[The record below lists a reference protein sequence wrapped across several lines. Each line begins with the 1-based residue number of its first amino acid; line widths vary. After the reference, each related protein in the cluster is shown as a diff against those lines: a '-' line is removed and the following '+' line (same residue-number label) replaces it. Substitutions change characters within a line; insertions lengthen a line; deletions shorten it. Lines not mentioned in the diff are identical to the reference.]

1 MRIAVI
7 LLAVAAGLPLLAQDR
22 SPRKLIPEMDGKSL
36 YVAYCA
42 SCHGMDGK
50 GKGPV
55 AAALK
60 DKVPDLT
67 SLSFRRGG
75 KFPSADLEKM
85 ILGEGDPRT
94 AHGSREMPV
103 WGPLFRQVENDQE
116 VGLVRARRLVE
127 YIGTWQKPKR

>member
-1 MRIAVI
+1 MRIALI
-7 LLAVAAGLPLLAQDR
+7 LLAVGTVLPLVGQDR

-36 YVAYCA
+36 YGAYCA

-55 AAALK
+55 AGALK
-60 DKVPDLT
+60 EKVPDLT
-67 SLSFRRGG
+67 TLSFRRGG
-75 KFPSADLEKM
+75 KYPAAELEKM

-94 AHGSREMPV
+94 AHGNREMPV

-116 VGLVRARRLVE
+116 MGLVRARRLVE
-127 YIGTWQKPKR
+127 YIGAWQKPKR

>member
-1 MRIAVI
+1 MRIAFI
-7 LLAVAAGLPLLAQDR
+7 LLALATVLPVAGQDR
-22 SPRKLIPEMDGKSL
+22 SPRTLIAEMDGKSL
-36 YVAYCA
+36 FGAYCA

-67 SLSFRRGG
+67 TLSFRRGG
-75 KFPSADLEKM
+75 KYPAAELEKM
-85 ILGEGDPRT
+85 ILGESDQKT
-94 AHGSREMPV
+94 AHGNREMPV

-116 VGLVRARRLVE
+116 MGLVRARRLVE
-127 YIGTWQKPKR
+127 YIGAWQKPKR

>member
-1 MRIAVI
+1 MRIALF
-7 LLAVAAGLPLLAQDR
+7 LLAVVTSLPLVAQDR
-22 SPRKLIPEMDGKSL
+22 SPRKLISELDGKSL

-42 SCHGMDGK
+42 SCHGLDGK

-60 DKVPDLT
+60 EKVPDLT
-67 SLSFRRGG
+67 TLAFRRGG
-75 KFPSADLEKM
+75 KYPATDLEKM

-116 VGLVRARRLVE
+116 MGLVRARRLVE